1 MQPNTRRPLF
11 QKSPALRLGLTV
23 GIGLLLVGCGKHYWS
38 KPGAGPSDFNRESA
52 ECARE
57 NSVQMTANKDYG
69 IVIADLY
76 KMCLKSRGWNR
87 AQQLE
92 PPPGGWFRGIE
103 EDGPMK
109 LEPPAAAPQPATPR
123 SDLPG
128 VPAETVAELVGTWT
142 GELIRSS
149 INARATNPA
158 VLRIFEEESRLRGSL
173 EVRGFD
179 LTGSGDVVKSGPDV
193 SLSGKFGHRA
203 LPITF
208 TLIVNGAALEA
219 SGIAANNTIY
229 RLSFQK
235 R

>member
-1 MQPNTRRPLF
+1 MKRNVN
-11 QKSPALRLGLTV
+11 SLRLGLTV
-23 GIGLLLVGCGKHYWS
+23 VLGLLLVGCGKHYWN
-38 KPGAGPSDFNRESA
+38 KPGAIASDFNRDSA

-76 KMCLKSRGWNR
+76 KLCLQSRGWNR

-92 PPPGGWFRGIE
+92 PVPAGWFRGIE

-109 LEPPAAAPQPATPR
+109 LEPPAPQPATPR
-123 SDLPG
+123 SDLPDI
-128 VPAETVAELVGTWT
+128 PATTAAELIGTWT
-142 GELIRSS
+142 GELIRTSPTAHTS
-149 INARATNPA
+149 NPA
-158 VLRIFEEESRLRGSL
+158 ILRIFEEGSGLRGSL
-173 EVRGFD
+173 QVRGFD
-179 LTGSGDVVKSGPDV
+179 LTGSGDVVKSGREV
-193 SLSGKFGHRA
+193 SLSGKFGQRA

-208 TLIVNGAALEA
+208 SLVVSGTALQA
-219 SGIAANNTIY
+219 SGLAANNTIY